1 MHWSNFEKI
10 SFIVTYKHQKK
21 KKGHSGT
28 CWNDDAWS
36 VFIWYFFFRYNLL
49 LKILKLP
56 DAGSG
61 PSSAFFDNHS
71 WWMLTMKTF
80 KPFLLSWSHRVPLA
94 LTMVRFLGWHQLS
107 KQRIKTQDFVL
118 KWAVGYASSSFYHM
132 CAELDGWW
140 WIDQNGMKMGCK
152 PHTDGTE
159 LKHGALCP
167 FSFGSSRASRSFKN
181 WSSATLQVSSSSSSF
196 RQGSG
201 IATILWTLMSSDN
214 FLVILK

>member
-1 MHWSNFEKI
+1 MHEVS
-10 SFIVTYKHQKK
+10 SFDT
-21 KKGHSGT
+21 S
-28 CWNDDAWS
+28 
-36 VFIWYFFFRYNLL
+36 FFLYNLL

-56 DAGSG
+56 DTGAG

-71 WWMLTMKTF
+71 WWRLTMKTF

-159 LKHGALCP
+159 LKHGALSP

-196 RQGSG
+196 RQGGGFVNPDIKWQFFSHPQ
-201 IATILWTLMSSDN
+201 IILIN
-214 FLVILK
+214 FLNGFPWCNCDVSVPEVSNASRKTI